1 MIGENLSSTNS
12 VSLASYLQ
20 YCALSDAAIQQS
32 EWNGS
37 KFREKLICEML
48 SEMMAKYKVFP
59 SLISQSDSVLGSMDV
74 TLLNQIIKS
83 CYVTPA

>member
-1 MIGENLSSTNS
+1 
-12 VSLASYLQ
+12 LASYLQ

-32 EWNGS
+32 EWNAS
-37 KFREKLICEML
+37 KFREKLICDML

-59 SLISQSDSVLGSMDV
+59 SLISQSVSVLGSMYV